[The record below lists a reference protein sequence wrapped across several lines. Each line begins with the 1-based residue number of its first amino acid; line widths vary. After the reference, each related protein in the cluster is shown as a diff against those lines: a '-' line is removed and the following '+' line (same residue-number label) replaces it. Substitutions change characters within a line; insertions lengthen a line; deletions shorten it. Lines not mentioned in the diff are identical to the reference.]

1 MNTSR
6 LILLKMFWIPLK
18 DILILRISHV
28 ESEYQYHRHDSVADE
43 SNYPTI
49 MEPASPHEIPGNI
62 QFYEPEHDPWLY
74 VGQNTDHLYRRWQS

>member
-1 MNTSR
+1 M
-6 LILLKMFWIPLK
+6 LIKVWENLLK

-28 ESEYQYHRHDSVADE
+28 EPEYQHLRHEIVADE